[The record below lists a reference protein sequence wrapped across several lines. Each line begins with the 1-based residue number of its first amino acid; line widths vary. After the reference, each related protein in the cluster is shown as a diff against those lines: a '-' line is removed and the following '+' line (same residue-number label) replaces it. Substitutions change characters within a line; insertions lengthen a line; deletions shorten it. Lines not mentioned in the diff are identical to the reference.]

1 MYMALKVGIVGLPN
15 VGKSTLFNAI
25 TAAQVEAAN
34 YPFATINPN
43 TGIVAVPDPRL
54 DYLSAAFAPQKT
66 IAATVEFVDIAG
78 LVKGASQGEGLGN
91 KFLSHIRECDA
102 IIEVVR
108 AFESSEIIHVENSVD
123 ARRDIEIINF
133 ELIMADI
140 ETLNKRRLKVETKAR
155 VNKDK
160 DAMFELEIVDVL
172 LEALNKEIPARLVK
186 KLNNTQLE
194 YAEKNYFLLTMK
206 PLIYVANIA
215 EDDYLTYEN
224 NPHFQAISDKAHK
237 EDTSVIAVSCAI
249 EDELSRLE
257 ESEKHEYLQSL
268 GVKESGLDKVIKAAY
283 NLLGLQTFFT
293 VGKDEVKAWTFIKG
307 MTAPQCAGVIHT
319 DFLRGFIKAEVYHY
333 NDFVALKS
341 ELAVKEAGKL
351 KIEGKDYIVKDGDIM
366 FFRFNV

>member
-1 MYMALKVGIVGLPN
+1 MGLKVGIVGLPN

-43 TGIVAVPDPRL
+43 TGIVAVPDSRI
-54 DYLSAAFAPQKT
+54 DYLAKAFAPQKT

-102 IIEVVR
+102 IVEVVR
-108 AFESSEIIHVENSVD
+108 AFESQEIIHVENSVNPN
-123 ARRDIEIINF
+123 RDIEIINF

-140 ETLNKRRLKVETKAR
+140 DTLNKRRGKVETKAR

-160 DAMFELEIVDVL
+160 EAVFELEIIDIL
-172 LEALNKEIPARLVK
+172 LDSLNKEIPARLVK
-186 KLNNTQLE
+186 GLNSIQLE
-194 YAEKNYFLLTMK
+194 FAKKNYFLLTLK

-215 EDDYLTYEN
+215 EDDYQTFEQNPLYQAVAEAALQEN
-224 NPHFQAISDKAHK
+224 
-237 EDTSVIAVSCAI
+237 TSVIAVSAAI
-249 EDELSRLE
+249 EGELSTLNE
-257 ESEKHEYLQSL
+257 EERKEYLDSL
-268 GVKESGLDKVIKAAY
+268 GVTESGLDKVIKAAY
-283 NLLGLQTFFT
+283 KLLGLQTFFT

-307 MTAPQCAGVIHT
+307 MSAPQCAGVIHT
-319 DFLRGFIKAEVYHY
+319 DFQRGFIKAEVYKY
-333 NDFVALKS
+333 DDFVELKS
-341 ELAVKEAGKL
+341 EQAIKDAGRL
-351 KIEGKDYIVKDGDIM
+351 RIEGKEYIVKDGDIM

>member
-1 MYMALKVGIVGLPN
+1 MALKVGIVGLPN

-25 TAAQVEAAN
+25 TLSQVEAAN

-43 TGIVAVPDPRL
+43 TGVVGVPDPRL
-54 DYLSAAFAPQKT
+54 NFLSKAFSPQKT
-66 IAATVEFVDIAG
+66 IPATVEFVDIAG
-78 LVKGASQGEGLGN
+78 LVKGASKGEGLGN
-91 KFLSHIRECDA
+91 KFLAHIRECDA

-123 ARRDIEIINF
+123 PKRDIEIINF

-140 ETLNKRRLKVETKAR
+140 ETLNKRRTKVETKAR

-160 DAMFELEIVDVL
+160 DAMYELEIVDIL
-172 LEALNKEIPARLVK
+172 LEALNQEIPARLVK

-194 YAEKNYFLLTMK
+194 FVLKNYFLLTIK
-206 PLIYVANIA
+206 PLIYIANIA
-215 EDDYLTYEN
+215 DDDYQTYQEN
-224 NPHFQAISDKAHK
+224 PLYLAVENVAKK
-237 EDTSVIAVSCAI
+237 ENTIVVPVSCAI
-249 EDELSRLE
+249 EQELSLLE
-257 ESEKHEYLQSL
+257 QSERHEYLESL
-268 GVKESGLDKVIKAAY
+268 GVSESGLDKVIKVAY

-333 NDFVALKS
+333 NDYVALKS
-341 ELAVKEAGKL
+341 EQAIKDAGKL

>member
-1 MYMALKVGIVGLPN
+1 MGLKVGIVGLPN

-25 TAAQVEAAN
+25 TSAQVEAAN

-43 TGIVAVPDPRL
+43 NGVVGVPDPRL
-54 DYLSAAFAPQKT
+54 DYLSKAFSPQKT

-78 LVKGASQGEGLGN
+78 LVKGASKGEGLGN

-123 ARRDIEIINF
+123 PKRDIEIINF

-140 ETLNKRRLKVETKAR
+140 DTLNKRRTKVETKAR
-155 VNKDK
+155 VNKEK
-160 DAMFELEIVDVL
+160 DAMFELEIIDIL
-172 LEALNKEIPARLVK
+172 LESLNQEIPARLVK
-186 KLNNTQLE
+186 KLSNIQAD
-194 YAEKNYFLLTMK
+194 YARKNYFLLTMK

-215 EDDYLTYEN
+215 EDDYQTFEEN
-224 NPHFQAISDKAHK
+224 KHYQAISKVAQN
-237 EDTSVIAVSCAI
+237 EGTQIIAVSCAI
-249 EDELSRLE
+249 EGELSGLD
-257 ESEKHEYLQSL
+257 ESEKHQYLQSL
-268 GVKESGLDKVIKAAY
+268 GVSESGLDKVIKSAY

-333 NDFVALKS
+333 NDFIELKS
-341 ELAVKEAGKL
+341 EQAVKEAGKL
-351 KIEGKDYIVKDGDIM
+351 KIEGKEYLVKDGDIM

>member
-1 MYMALKVGIVGLPN
+1 MGLKVGIVGLPN

-43 TGIVAVPDPRL
+43 TGMVGVPDPRL
-54 DYLSAAFAPQKT
+54 DFLSNAFKPVKT
-66 IAATVEFVDIAG
+66 IAATVELVDIAG
-78 LVKGASQGEGLGN
+78 LVKGASKGEGLGN

-123 ARRDIEIINF
+123 PQRDISIINF

-140 ETLNKRRLKVETKAR
+140 DTLTKRRFKVETKAK
-155 VNKDK
+155 VNKEK
-160 DAMFELEIVDVL
+160 EAMFELEIIDIL
-172 LEALNKEIPARLVK
+172 LEALNQEIPARLVK
-186 KLNNTQLE
+186 ELNNIQLE
-194 YAEKNYFLLTMK
+194 YAKKNYFLLTLK

-215 EDDYLTYEN
+215 EDEYSTYEN
-224 NPHFQAISDKAHK
+224 NPLYQAVKTVAQN
-237 EDTSVIAVSCAI
+237 ENTEVLAVSCAI
-249 EDELSRLE
+249 ESELSTL
-257 ESEKHEYLQSL
+257 SKAEKQEYLDSL
-268 GVKESGLDKVIKAAY
+268 GAKETGLDKVIKAAY

-307 MTAPQCAGVIHT
+307 MTAPLCAGVIHT
-319 DFLRGFIKAEVYHY
+319 DFTRGFIKAEVYHY
-333 NDFVALKS
+333 DDFVNFKS
-341 ELAVKEAGKL
+341 EQAIKDAGKL
-351 KIEGKDYIVKDGDIM
+351 RIEGKEYLVKDGDIM

>member
-1 MYMALKVGIVGLPN
+1 MGLKVGIVGLPN

-43 TGIVAVPDPRL
+43 TGMVAVPDKRL
-54 DYLSAAFAPQKT
+54 TYLSQAFNPLKT

-78 LVKGASQGEGLGN
+78 LVKGASKGEGLGN

-102 IIEVVR
+102 IVEVVR

-123 ARRDIEIINF
+123 AKRDIEIINF

-140 ETLNKRRLKVETKAR
+140 ETLNKRRTKVETKAR

-160 DAMFELEIVDVL
+160 DAMFELEIIDII
-172 LEALNKEIPARLVK
+172 LEALNKEIPARRIK
-186 KLNNTQLE
+186 KLNNIQLE
-194 YAEKNYFLLTMK
+194 FARKNYFLLTLK

-215 EDDYLTYEN
+215 EDDYMTFED
-224 NPHFQAISDKAHK
+224 NPQYQAISQIA
-237 EDTSVIAVSCAI
+237 ELENTSVIAVSCAI
-249 EDELSRLE
+249 EGELSSL
-257 ESEKHEYLQSL
+257 SEVEKNEYLTSL
-268 GVKESGLDKVIKAAY
+268 GASESGLDKVIKAAY
-283 NLLGLQTFFT
+283 KLLGLQTFFT

-319 DFLRGFIKAEVYHY
+319 DFTRGFIKAEVYHY
-333 NDFVALKS
+333 VDFVELKS
-341 ELAVKEAGKL
+341 EQAIKDAGKL
-351 KIEGKDYIVKDGDIM
+351 RIEGKEYVVKDGDIM